1 MGRKPYGKPVS
12 REKPWRRKLDR
23 PMLSERPLSAATRWE
38 TEVYRSRGALRVVRV
53 TKIRSKGRK
62 ERGVR
67 AVLSPRDT
75 AAAAPPWLTAG
86 AEIPA
91 VHEAAAV
98 ESRSVLLAVLFI

>member
-1 MGRKPYGKPVS
+1 M
-12 REKPWRRKLDR
+12 DR

-62 ERGVR
+62 ERGAR
-67 AVLSPRDT
+67 GLSPRDT

-98 ESRSVLLAVLFI
+98 ESRLVLLVVLFI